1 MHPETTLAATSL
13 RVPAALVA
21 REAGMPHQFQLG
33 QLVRGIG
40 QIGAPAR
47 SQIYEVVSQLPG
59 EQDVPCYRIN
69 GTEPGT
75 LVVGERELVAAC
87 VPWRHRRELRPHASE
102 R

>member
-1 MHPETTLAATSL
+1 
-13 RVPAALVA
+13 
-21 REAGMPHQFQLG
+21 MPHQFQLG
-33 QLVRGIG
+33 QLVRRIG

-59 EQDVPCYRIN
+59 EQGVSYYRIK

-87 VPWRHRRELRPHASE
+87 VPWRHRRELRPPASE
-102 R
+102 RQWTVLTH